1 MKMDVRNCKS
11 CGKLFNY
18 LSGPPLCTSCI
29 KALDEKFS
37 VVKEYIYDHP
47 GAGMQEVSDEN
58 DVTIPQIQKWL
69 REEKLSF
76 SENSLVGI
84 ECENCG
90 ATIRTGK
97 FCQSCKT
104 KLVNNLGNIY
114 KEPDIQAKKKD
125 LRENAKMR
133 FLDS

>member
-1 MKMDVRNCKS
+1 MDVRNCKS

>member
-1 MKMDVRNCKS
+1 MDVRNCKS

-18 LSGPPLCTSCI
+18 LNGPPLCTSCL
-29 KALDEKFS
+29 KVLDEKFS

-58 DVTIPQIQKWL
+58 EVTILQIQKWI

-76 SENSLVGI
+76 SEDSLVGI

-90 ATIRTGK
+90 VIIRTGK
-97 FCQSCKT
+97 YCPSCKA
-104 KLVNNLGNIY
+104 KLVNNLGSIY
-114 KEPDIQAKKKD
+114 REPEIQIKKKD
-125 LRENAKMR
+125 PRDNARMR
-133 FLDS
+133 FLDN